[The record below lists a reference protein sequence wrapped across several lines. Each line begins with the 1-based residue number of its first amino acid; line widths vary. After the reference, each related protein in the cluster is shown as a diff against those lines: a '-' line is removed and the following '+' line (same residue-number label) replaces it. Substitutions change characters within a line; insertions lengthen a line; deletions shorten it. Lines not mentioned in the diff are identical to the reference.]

1 MVQVFFPGCLCFP
14 SKNTPSMIRMISLGR
29 VELGKPLSSST
40 AYFIGY
46 LEDFFE
52 SRVSSNKNFQKSTR
66 SRPMERLRQPFTAAA
81 RTKTKKQPKMPF
93 RGNLLDDDGGGCFL
107 PQRVGSDFWKLGSSK
122 HTHFTQIFYIS
133 ICTCIYV
140 EMPTPTHA
148 KSVFIVSY
156 IYIYI
161 FTYTYA

>member
-1 MVQVFFPGCLCFP
+1 MVSLSPVQQRILSVTWRIFSNPEFPATKIQ
-14 SKNTPSMIRMISLGR
+14 S
-29 VELGKPLSSST
+29 
-40 AYFIGY
+40 
-46 LEDFFE
+46 
-52 SRVSSNKNFQKSTR
+52 FQKSTR

-156 IYIYI
+156 IYTYI
-161 FTYTYA
+161 HMHNDHVSMFVTLSPGRFSIVMNLK